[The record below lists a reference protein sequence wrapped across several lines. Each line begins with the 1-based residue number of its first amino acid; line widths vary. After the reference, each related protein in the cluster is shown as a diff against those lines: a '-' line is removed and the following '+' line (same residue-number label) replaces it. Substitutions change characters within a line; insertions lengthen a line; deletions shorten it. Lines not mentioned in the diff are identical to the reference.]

1 MDKAMKR
8 LRIEV
13 ATYQG
18 KDVTPVVH
26 CSPKGRLVGG
36 GRNSWLTTFQGYA
49 IKLNPTID
57 DI

>member
-1 MDKAMKR
+1 MKR